1 MVEPLSL
8 DVGSTAKMSR
18 CVSVEVQIVSIGCI
32 GVNEEGMAIPIRE
45 KRLPPGDVC
54 HSLGIETNVV
64 VEPLGLGAEVDQ
76 AAFEQTPLSE
86 RPCCK
91 AQ

>member
-8 DVGSTAKMSR
+8 EVGSTAKTSR
-18 CVSVEVQIVSIGCI
+18 CVRVEVQMVSIGCI
-32 GVNEEGMAIPIRE
+32 GVNKEGTAIPIRD
-45 KRLPPGDVC
+45 KGLPPGDVC

-76 AAFEQTPLSE
+76 AA
-86 RPCCK
+86 
-91 AQ
+91 

>member
-8 DVGSTAKMSR
+8 EVGSTAKTSR
-18 CVSVEVQIVSIGCI
+18 CVSVEVQIVSI
-32 GVNEEGMAIPIRE
+32 PIRE
-45 KRLPPGDVC
+45 KGLPPGDVC

-76 AAFEQTPLSE
+76 AA
-86 RPCCK
+86 
-91 AQ
+91 